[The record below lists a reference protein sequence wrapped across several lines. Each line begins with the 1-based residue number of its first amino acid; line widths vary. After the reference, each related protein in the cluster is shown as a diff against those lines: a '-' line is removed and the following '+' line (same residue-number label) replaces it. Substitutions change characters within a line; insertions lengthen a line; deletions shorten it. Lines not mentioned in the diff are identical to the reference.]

1 MGIFKK
7 TSRFLKD
14 YTEGVK
20 PGEVSSVF
28 GRDAKRAIDILTRD
42 HPETSSPRSWI
53 ARWWGQSK
61 RLFLG
66 MSSKLSPPRRIVFG
80 LALVLA
86 VFGLQRQQI
95 TLGEASVQVTSSPV
109 PLLLSIAALVLLLI
123 LELADR
129 VTVRDEL
136 EVARQLQRELIA
148 ETPPTIP
155 GWDFA
160 FSYRTANTIGG
171 DYYELLPLADGRLL
185 IAAGDASGHG
195 IAAGLV
201 MAVASATL
209 KLAAD
214 TDPDP
219 VNVASMVN
227 GALYR
232 TGGPRAFMT
241 LFCAVLDPASGQLIS
256 VCAGHPFPLLRH
268 DDGSTEELGTG
279 SLPLGLRAEVPLVSS
294 RTALNVGDALIIYS
308 DGIPEMLD
316 GAANAFG
323 FDRLRETISSGTD
336 ARQIHDTILREVD
349 HFAGSEP
356 AHDDRSLVV
365 ITRSG

>member
-1 MGIFKK
+1 MGIFKR
-7 TSRFLKD
+7 TGRFLKD

-20 PGEVSSVF
+20 PGEVQSVL
-28 GRDAKRAIDILTRD
+28 GRDAKRAFDILTRD
-42 HPETSSPRSWI
+42 HPESSAPRSWI
-53 ARWWGQSK
+53 GRWWDRSK

-66 MSSKLSPPRRIVFG
+66 LSAKLSPPRRILFG
-80 LALVLA
+80 LALVI
-86 VFGLQRQQI
+86 VFFG
-95 TLGEASVQVTSSPV
+95 VQGQEINVGDSSIQFDSS
-109 PLLLSIAALVLLLI
+109 PLLLVSIAIMALLLI

-129 VTVRDEL
+129 VVVRDEL
-136 EVARQLQRELIA
+136 EVARQLQHELIT
-148 ETPPTIP
+148 EVPPIVE

-219 VNVASMVN
+219 VHVAKMVN

-241 LFCAVLDPASGQLIS
+241 LFCAVLEPDSGRLLS

-268 DDGSTEELGTG
+268 IDGSLEELGTG
-279 SLPLGLRAEVPLVSS
+279 SLPLGLRAEVPLTSS
-294 RTALNVGDALIIYS
+294 TTTLYVGDALVIYS
-308 DGIPEMLD
+308 DGIPEMLN
-316 GAANAFG
+316 GSEEAFG
-323 FDRLRETISSGTD
+323 FDRLQKVIPEGTD
-336 ARQIHDTILREVD
+336 ARAIHDAVVHAVD
-349 HFAGSEP
+349 RFAGNEP
-356 AHDDRSLVV
+356 AQDDQSLVV
-365 ITRSG
+365 VTRKG